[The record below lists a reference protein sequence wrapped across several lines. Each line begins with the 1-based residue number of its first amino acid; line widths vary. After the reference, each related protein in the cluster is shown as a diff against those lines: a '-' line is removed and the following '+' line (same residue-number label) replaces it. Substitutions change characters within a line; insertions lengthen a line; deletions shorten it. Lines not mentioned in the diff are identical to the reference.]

1 MWVYLI
7 CFRRVRRLSLYWK
20 LRTKMWRWMWI
31 LLGVWVVMFWN
42 VECLFDPFDDP
53 LKNDDEFT
61 AGALRHWTWSRFE
74 KKRDGIVQTIMA
86 VADQTGELPALVG
99 LAEVENRMVVS
110 QLVRKTLLEELG
122 YGYVHRES
130 PDERGIDVALLYR
143 KDCFRPLTVDSLR
156 IPGHVTRDILYVK
169 MRRLSQIGT
178 HAGDLSHRTPV
189 PAQVVNDTIGAAP
202 SVIPISDSSVS
213 ETSVVPVSD
222 SLISPVKGSSVIPG
236 SDRESVHVF
245 VVHFPSKRGGAK
257 ASDGRRQAAL
267 GVLER
272 AVDSLLRIDPAS
284 RILVMGD
291 FNEAAIT
298 VAGLAAPP
306 FAATS
311 TVVAASTPAPP
322 ANVPGTIKYHGRW
335 EQIDHFFVSPTME
348 GHMQIFAPPFLL
360 EDDPAYLGT
369 KPRRT
374 YIGPRYHDGLSDHL
388 PIIFKAGD

>member
-20 LRTKMWRWMWI
+20 LRTKMRRWMWI
-31 LLGVWVVMFWN
+31 MLGVWVVMFWN

-130 PDERGIDVALLYR
+130 PDERGIDVALLYH
-143 KDCFRPLTVDSLR
+143 KDCFRPLAVDSLR
-156 IPGHVTRDILYVK
+156 ISGHVTRDILYVK

-202 SVIPISDSSVS
+202 SVS
-213 ETSVVPVSD
+213 PVS
-222 SLISPVKGSSVIPG
+222 GSSVIPG

-245 VVHFPSKRGGAK
+245 VVHFPSKRGGAR
-257 ASDGRRQAAL
+257 ASDGRRAAAK

-284 RILVMGD
+284 CILVMGD
-291 FNEAAIT
+291 FNEAAVT

-306 FAATS
+306 FAAPLAVPS
-311 TVVAASTPAPP
+311 TAVAASTPAQS
-322 ANVPGTIKYHGRW
+322 AAPGTIKYHGRW
-335 EQIDHFFVSPTME
+335 EQIDHFFVSPSMD
-348 GHMQIFAPPFLL
+348 GQMQIFAPPFLL

-369 KPRRT
+369 KPHRT
-374 YIGPRYHDGLSDHL
+374 YIGPRYHGGLSDHL

>member
-1 MWVYLI
+1 
-7 CFRRVRRLSLYWK
+7 
-20 LRTKMWRWMWI
+20 MWI
-31 LLGVWVVMFWN
+31 LLGVWIVMFWN

-74 KKRDGIVQTIMA
+74 KKRDGIAQTILA
-86 VADQTGELPALVG
+86 VADEAGDLPALVG
-99 LAEVENRMVVS
+99 MAEIENRMVVS

-122 YGYVHRES
+122 YGYIHRES

-156 IPGHVTRDILYVK
+156 IPGIVTRDILYVK
-169 MRRLSQIGT
+169 MRQRFEIPSQAGNDAIGNV
-178 HAGDLSHRTPV
+178 SP
-189 PAQVVNDTIGAAP
+189 
-202 SVIPISDSSVS
+202 VIPVGD
-213 ETSVVPVSD
+213 
-222 SLISPVKGSSVIPG
+222 SSVIP
-236 SDRESVHVF
+236 SADRESVHVF

-257 ASDGRRQAAL
+257 ASDGRRAAAK

-284 RILVMGD
+284 CILVMGD
-291 FNEAAIT
+291 FNEAAVT

-306 FAATS
+306 FAAPLAVPS
-311 TVVAASTPAPP
+311 TAVAASTPAQS
-322 ANVPGTIKYHGRW
+322 AAPGTIKYHGRW
-335 EQIDHFFVSPTME
+335 EQIDHFFVSPSMD
-348 GHMQIFAPPFLL
+348 GQIQIFAPPFLL

-374 YIGPRYHDGLSDHL
+374 YIGPRYHGGLSDHL

>member
-1 MWVYLI
+1 
-7 CFRRVRRLSLYWK
+7 
-20 LRTKMWRWMWI
+20 MWI

-74 KKRDGIVQTIMA
+74 KKRDGIAQTILA

-156 IPGHVTRDILYVK
+156 ISGHVTRDILYVK

-189 PAQVVNDTIGAAP
+189 PAQVVNDTIGAALP
-202 SVIPISDSSVS
+202 VITGSDCSVIPS
-213 ETSVVPVSD
+213 
-222 SLISPVKGSSVIPG
+222 

-306 FAATS
+306 FAAPLAVPS
-311 TVVAASTPAPP
+311 TAVAASTPAQS

-335 EQIDHFFVSPTME
+335 EQIDHFFVSPSME

-374 YIGPRYHDGLSDHL
+374 YIGPRYHGGLSDHL